1 MLWGVA
7 ISRPYQGLA
16 IFKCISTPRRM
27 VRRGNPGG
35 RVTANMVVVEPS
47 RSIWLIPSTT
57 CEKDAHRFLRS
68 SRHAS
73 VQSFVSSAPFRAKRC
88 RADLDARPV
97 DRGALGHDNCFDQR
111 GKQLQLEP
119 SLRSAVKAKGD
130 RRRRAIVCRAG
141 YSPPS
146 AGGRCPRSFVD
157 RPLDGHQAGFAANR
171 MRSHMHPLSHL
182 ARKRCRPA

>member
-1 MLWGVA
+1 MTFN
-7 ISRPYQGLA
+7 LA
-16 IFKCISTPRRM
+16 DSVDDLRKGRGSIF
-27 VRRGNPGG
+27 
-35 RVTANMVVVEPS
+35 A
-47 RSIWLIPSTT
+47 
-57 CEKDAHRFLRS
+57 S

-97 DRGALGHDNCFDQR
+97 DRGALGHDHCFDQR

-146 AGGRCPRSFVD
+146 AGGRCPRSSVD

-171 MRSHMHPLSHL
+171 MRSHMHLLSHR
-182 ARKRCRPA
+182 ARNAVDRHKARRGARRAARRVRCHPRMAAT